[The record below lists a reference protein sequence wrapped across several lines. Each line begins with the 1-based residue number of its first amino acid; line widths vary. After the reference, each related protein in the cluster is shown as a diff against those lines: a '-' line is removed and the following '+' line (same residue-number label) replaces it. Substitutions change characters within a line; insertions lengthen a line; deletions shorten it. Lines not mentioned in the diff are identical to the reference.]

1 VRLLGVGT
9 EIEGYP
15 IRGRGYA
22 GLALE
27 RLRAVRTDLDTF
39 AEGEQLV
46 LMNHGWA
53 LADAALRS
61 YVAQE
66 LPAPVPA
73 GTPPDAHLLT
83 DQDAAAEAL
92 KDSATVRILGH

>member
-1 VRLLGVGT
+1 MPGWRSSG
-9 EIEGYP
+9 
-15 IRGRGYA
+15 
-22 GLALE
+22 
-27 RLRAVRTDLDTF
+27 AVRTDLDTF

-92 KDSATVRILGH
+92 EGQRHRPHPRSLRRPPLVPGRRVGHPVAVLLL